1 MKKHIFC
8 FIIVIFFSGKLFAS
22 VDDCSAFF
30 IKKGVAAGFPLMK
43 KRNVWEWYKKIRPE
57 YVWMAETGFYVDKK
71 FVGNGFGF
79 ALNIGAADVSNKSI
93 QKGNVDD
100 LIRFTAKNAF
110 LTKESKY
117 YKNEEKKEK
126 IQFKTLVAAKVLD
139 DESIVV
145 AVVDP
150 EAVKMAKMENPTHM
164 KLTAILPEKDES
176 YTCYPAIEI
185 IK

>member
-100 LIRFTAKNAF
+100 LIRFTAKMHSSPKSQN
-110 LTKESKY
+110 TIKM
-117 YKNEEKKEK
+117 KKK
-126 IQFKTLVAAKVLD
+126 KKKFNLRL
-139 DESIVV
+139 
-145 AVVDP
+145 
-150 EAVKMAKMENPTHM
+150 
-164 KLTAILPEKDES
+164 L
-176 YTCYPAIEI
+176 
-185 IK
+185 